1 MSVATGAGGKA
12 GRSERVR
19 PKVPRRRV
27 SFSLM
32 AKYIL
37 LVVYSA
43 WAMLPL
49 IWMVSA
55 AFKPGPEVL
64 TVPVQ
69 WIPNSWHPE
78 NFERALF
85 EPRFAGSPFIRF
97 LVNSIIAATV
107 TALLSVVLSLLSAYG
122 FTKFRYRG
130 RDGALWILLGSTLLP
145 FSSVLI
151 PLYLIVQQLGM
162 LDSML
167 GMIVPFALIGPAV
180 FAARQFMLGL
190 PNEYIEAAR
199 LDGASEL
206 GVFRRIVV
214 PLSGPAITTVAVLTF
229 LFSWNLF
236 LWPLAIM
243 SSQANF
249 TAPLGLSLLGLGS
262 TFRPDYEIWMAAAVL
277 SMLPPLIFFLILER
291 PYMRGLESLSGLKG

>member
-1 MSVATGAGGKA
+1 MRIATTTSGGRDRLASPSV
-12 GRSERVR
+12 
-19 PKVPRRRV
+19 RRRRP
-27 SFSLM
+27 SLTLA

-37 LVVYSA
+37 LVVYSFFA
-43 WAMLPL
+43 LLPL
-49 IWMVSA
+49 VWMISA
-55 AFKPGPEVL
+55 AFKPGADVL

-69 WIPNSWHPE
+69 WIPDEWHPE

-97 LVNSIIAATV
+97 LVNSAIAATT
-107 TALLSVVLSLLSAYG
+107 TALLSIVLSLMSAYG

-130 RDGALWILLGSTLLP
+130 RDGVLWILLGSTLLP

-151 PLYLIVQQLGM
+151 PLYLIVQRLGM

-167 GMIVPFALIGPAV
+167 GMIVPFALLGPAV
-180 FAARQFMLGL
+180 FAARQFMVGL
-190 PNEYIEAAR
+190 PTEYIEAAR
-199 LDGASEL
+199 LDGASEMD
-206 GVFRRIVV
+206 VFRRIVV

-243 SSQANF
+243 SSQENF

-277 SMLPPLIFFLILER
+277 STLPPLIFFLVLER

>member
-1 MSVATGAGGKA
+1 MSATTRAGP
-12 GRSERVR
+12 GRAHGR
-19 PKVPRRRV
+19 VPRRRI
-27 SFSLM
+27 SLSLI
-32 AKYIL
+32 AKYVL
-37 LVVYSA
+37 LVVYSVFA
-43 WAMLPL
+43 LLPL
-49 IWMVSA
+49 VWMVSA
-55 AFKPGPEVL
+55 AFKPGADVL
-64 TVPVQ
+64 SVPVV
-69 WIPNSWHPE
+69 WIPNEWHPE

-97 LVNSIIAATV
+97 LANSTIAATI

-151 PLYLIVQQLGM
+151 PLYLIVHALGM

-167 GMIVPFALIGPAV
+167 GMIVPFALLGPAV
-180 FAARQFMLGL
+180 FAARQFMVGL
-190 PNEYIEAAR
+190 PTEYIEAAR
-199 LDGASEL
+199 LDGAAEL
-206 GVFRRIVV
+206 DVFRRVVV

-277 SMLPPLIFFLILER
+277 STLPPLIFFLILER

>member
-1 MSVATGAGGKA
+1 MSVATGSRGTR
-12 GRSERVR
+12 RSRSR
-19 PKVPRRRV
+19 VPRAPIPL
-27 SFSLM
+27 SLIG
-32 AKYIL
+32 KYVI

-43 WAMLPL
+43 FALLPL
-49 IWMVSA
+49 VWMISA
-55 AFKPGPEVL
+55 AFKPGADVL
-64 TVPVQ
+64 TVPVR
-69 WIPNSWHPE
+69 WIPNEWHPE

-85 EPRFAGSPFIRF
+85 EPRFAGSPFVRF
-97 LVNSIIAATV
+97 LINSTVAATV
-107 TALLSVVLSLLSAYG
+107 TALLSVALSLMSAYG
-122 FTKFRYRG
+122 FTKFKYRG
-130 RDGALWILLGSTLLP
+130 RDGALWIMLGSTLLP

-151 PLYLIVQQLGM
+151 PLYLIVSALGM

-167 GMIVPFALIGPAV
+167 GMIVPFALLGPAV
-180 FAARQFMLGL
+180 FAARQFMVGL
-190 PNEYIEAAR
+190 PTEYIEAAR
-199 LDGASEL
+199 LDGASEFA
-206 GVFRRIVV
+206 VFRRVVV

-243 SSQANF
+243 SSQQNF

-277 SMLPPLIFFLILER
+277 STLPPLIFFLILER

>member
-1 MSVATGAGGKA
+1 MSVATGAGQGQNP
-12 GRSERVR
+12 GPS
-19 PKVPRRRV
+19 VPRRPV
-27 SFSLM
+27 SFSLI
-32 AKYIL
+32 AKYVL
-37 LVVYSA
+37 LVLYSVFA
-43 WAMLPL
+43 LLPL
-49 IWMVSA
+49 VWMVSA
-55 AFKPGPEVL
+55 AFKPGADVL
-64 TVPVQ
+64 TVPVE

-97 LVNSIIAATV
+97 LINSTIAATT
-107 TALLSVVLSLLSAYG
+107 TALLSVALSLLSAYG
-122 FTKFRYRG
+122 FTKFKYRG
-130 RDGALWILLGSTLLP
+130 RDGALWLLLGSTLLP

-151 PLYLIVQQLGM
+151 PLYLIVQSMGM

-167 GMIVPFALIGPAV
+167 GMIIPFALLGPAV
-180 FAARQFMLGL
+180 FAARQFMVGL
-190 PNEYIEAAR
+190 PTEYIEAAR
-199 LDGASEL
+199 LDGASEF

-243 SSQANF
+243 SSQENF

-277 SMLPPLIFFLILER
+277 STLPPLIFFLILER

>member
-1 MSVATGAGGKA
+1 MMA
-12 GRSERVR
+12 RSIPV
-19 PKVPRRRV
+19 
-27 SFSLM
+27 SLM
-32 AKYIL
+32 AKYVF
-37 LVVYSA
+37 LVLYA
-43 WAMLPL
+43 IFALLPL
-49 IWMVSA
+49 VWMVSA
-55 AFKPGPEVL
+55 AFKPGEDVL

-69 WIPNSWHPE
+69 WIPDEWHPE

-97 LVNSIIAATV
+97 LINSTIAATV
-107 TALLSVVLSLLSAYG
+107 TALLAIVLSLLSAYG
-122 FTKFRYRG
+122 FTKFSYRG

-151 PLYLIVQQLGM
+151 PLYLIVQRMGM

-167 GMIVPFALIGPAV
+167 GMIVPFALLGPAV

-190 PNEYIEAAR
+190 PTEYIEAAR
-199 LDGASEL
+199 LDGASEWA
-206 GVFRRIVV
+206 VFWKVVV
-214 PLSGPAITTVAVLTF
+214 PLSGPAITTVGVLTF

-243 SSQANF
+243 SSQENF

-277 SMLPPLIFFLILER
+277 STLPPLVFFLLLER

>member
-1 MSVATGAGGKA
+1 MSVAGGAGG
-12 GRSERVR
+12 SVR
-19 PKVPRRRV
+19 ARPSVRRPRI
-27 SFSLM
+27 SLSLT
-32 AKYIL
+32 AKYVL
-37 LVVYSA
+37 LVLYSVFA
-43 WAMLPL
+43 LVPL
-49 IWMVSA
+49 VWMVSA
-55 AFKPGPEVL
+55 SFKPGADVL

-69 WIPNSWHPE
+69 WIPSEWHPE

-97 LVNSIIAATV
+97 LINSTIAATI

-151 PLYLIVQQLGM
+151 PLYLIVQRLGM

-167 GMIVPFALIGPAV
+167 GMIVPFALLGPAV
-180 FAARQFMLGL
+180 FAARQFMVGL
-190 PNEYIEAAR
+190 PTEYIEAAR

-206 GVFRRIVV
+206 AVFRRVVV

-243 SSQANF
+243 SSQQNF

-277 SMLPPLIFFLILER
+277 STLPPLVFFLILER

>member
-1 MSVATGAGGKA
+1 MSGVTRAEGSRRA
-12 GRSERVR
+12 R
-19 PKVPRRRV
+19 PSVPRRP
-27 SFSLM
+27 FSLSL
-32 AKYIL
+32 AVKYVL
-37 LVVYSA
+37 LLIYSFFA
-43 WAMLPL
+43 LLPL
-49 IWMVSA
+49 WWMVSS

-64 TVPVQ
+64 TVPVE

-97 LVNSIIAATV
+97 LINSTIAATA

-122 FTKFRYRG
+122 FTKFKYRG

-167 GMIVPFALIGPAV
+167 GMIVPFALLGPAV
-180 FAARQFMLGL
+180 FAARQFMVGL
-190 PNEYIEAAR
+190 PTEYIEAAR
-199 LDGASEL
+199 IDGASERT
-206 GVFRRIVV
+206 VFRKVVV

-243 SSQANF
+243 SSQENF

-277 SMLPPLIFFLILER
+277 STLPPLIFFLILER

>member
-1 MSVATGAGGKA
+1 MNVATRVGQRRAG
-12 GRSERVR
+12 
-19 PKVPRRRV
+19 PRAHSFRRIP
-27 SFSLM
+27 FTLI

-37 LVVYSA
+37 LVLYSVFA
-43 WAMLPL
+43 LLPL
-49 IWMVSA
+49 VWMISA
-55 AFKPGPEVL
+55 AFKPGADVL

-69 WIPNSWHPE
+69 WIPDEWHPE

-85 EPRFAGSPFIRF
+85 EPRFAGSPFVRF
-97 LVNSIIAATV
+97 LVNSTIAATI

-122 FTKFRYRG
+122 FTKFKYRG

-151 PLYLIVQQLGM
+151 PLYLIVQAMGM

-167 GMIVPFALIGPAV
+167 GMILPFALLGPAV
-180 FAARQFMLGL
+180 FAARQFMVGL
-190 PNEYIEAAR
+190 PTEYIEAAR
-199 LDGASEL
+199 LDGASEWA
-206 GVFRRIVV
+206 VFRKVVV
-214 PLSGPAITTVAVLTF
+214 PLSGPAITTVGVLTF

-243 SSQANF
+243 SSQQNF

-277 SMLPPLIFFLILER
+277 STLPPLIFFLILER
-291 PYMRGLESLSGLKG
+291 PYMRGLEALSGLKG

>member
-1 MSVATGAGGKA
+1 MSIAT
-12 GRSERVR
+12 RSHRGWRSRPRVNG
-19 PKVPRRRV
+19 PRI
-27 SFSLM
+27 SFSLI

-37 LVVYSA
+37 LVLYSVFA
-43 WAMLPL
+43 LLPL
-49 IWMVSA
+49 VWMISA
-55 AFKPGPEVL
+55 AFKPGEDVL

-69 WIPNSWHPE
+69 WIPNEWHPE

-97 LVNSIIAATV
+97 LFNSIIAATI

-122 FTKFRYRG
+122 FTKFKYRG

-151 PLYLIVQQLGM
+151 PLYLIVHAMGM

-167 GMIVPFALIGPAV
+167 GMIVPFALLGPAV
-180 FAARQFMLGL
+180 FAARQFMVGL
-190 PNEYIEAAR
+190 PTEYIEAAR

-206 GVFRRIVV
+206 AVFRRIVV

-243 SSQANF
+243 SSQENF

-277 SMLPPLIFFLILER
+277 STLPPLIFFLILER

>member
-1 MSVATGAGGKA
+1 MSVAGGAGGSGRA
-12 GRSERVR
+12 GPS
-19 PKVPRRRV
+19 VPRPRI
-27 SFSLM
+27 SLSLT
-32 AKYIL
+32 AKYVL
-37 LVVYSA
+37 LVVYSVFA
-43 WAMLPL
+43 LVPL
-49 IWMVSA
+49 VWMVSA
-55 AFKPGPEVL
+55 SFKPGADVL

-69 WIPNSWHPE
+69 WIPSEWHPE

-97 LVNSIIAATV
+97 LVNSTIAATI

-151 PLYLIVQQLGM
+151 PLYLIVQRLGM

-167 GMIVPFALIGPAV
+167 GMIVPFALLGPAV
-180 FAARQFMLGL
+180 FAARQFMVGL
-190 PNEYIEAAR
+190 PTEYIEAAR

-206 GVFRRIVV
+206 AVFRRIVV

-243 SSQANF
+243 SSQQNF

-277 SMLPPLIFFLILER
+277 STLPPLIFFLILER